1 MSDVDSE
8 MRRLLVSA
16 RTIAIVGLS
25 DKPERD
31 SHEVAAYLQQQGYRI
46 IPVNPTVTSVLG
58 ETSYPSV
65 TAIPAGVTVDVLDI
79 FRRSDQVLP
88 IVEEG
93 LTRGVGS
100 VWMQLG
106 VENPDA
112 ATAARARG
120 LPVYENLCIMQQH
133 RRLRIPPVPRGR

>member
-1 MSDVDSE
+1 MSDADAA
-8 MRRLLVSA
+8 MRQLLVGA
-16 RTIAIVGLS
+16 RTIAVVGLS

-46 IPVNPTVTSVLG
+46 LPVNPTIASVLG
-58 ETSYPSV
+58 ERSYPNLA
-65 TAIPAGVTVDVLDI
+65 AIPPEIRIDILDL

-93 LTRGVGS
+93 LTRGVGA

-106 VENPDA
+106 VENADA
-112 ATAARARG
+112 ATTARARG
-120 LPVYENLCIMQQH
+120 LPVFENLCIMQQH
-133 RRLRIPPVPRGR
+133 RRLHIPPVPRGR